1 MWSSAEPA
9 ACRRTGK
16 KPPAAPQS
24 GIHLLPQ
31 EYRDEQKDY
40 YLSTAAWSDVH
51 PSQLAGPPA
60 CIKEYDLLTVTVAEL
75 EAPLK
80 VQQNRQ
86 ICY

>member
-1 MWSSAEPA
+1 MLQPTRLSSS
-9 ACRRTGK
+9 CRILSSCRLLTRRTV
-16 KPPAAPQS
+16 P
-24 GIHLLPQ
+24 PQ
-31 EYRDEQKDY
+31 EYRDEQKEY

-80 VQQNRQ
+80 VRD
-86 ICY
+86 C